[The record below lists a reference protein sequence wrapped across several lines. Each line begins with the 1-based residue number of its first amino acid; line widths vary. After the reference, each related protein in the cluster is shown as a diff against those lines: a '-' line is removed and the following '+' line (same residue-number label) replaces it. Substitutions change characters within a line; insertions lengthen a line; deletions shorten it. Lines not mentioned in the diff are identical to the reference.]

1 MGGQSDLSLSSHRKD
16 DESFNTKR
24 KELQQFLPQ
33 LEQHLTLLRSRG
45 EQWQECGTYSV
56 LHNLYQTLTNKRLR
70 VPIHVLL
77 GGEDLLKRE
86 VLHTNDTNTTSE
98 AIECIWRSTH
108 FRSSIRQ
115 KLTET
120 LQEIPR
126 AHLSNLAMID
136 PEAIEA
142 HLFANSKS
150 KDEYLELTARVI
162 IHFKHLNNELK
173 KENSTA
179 NQMNTNVQLPS
190 SMEKQGNNTVQEP
203 LKRAAESLHDHHY
216 DEQPERK
223 RFQQGEKCKN

>member
-1 MGGQSDLSLSSHRKD
+1 MFQNLEIKLDKHVFFLLPKLLVFLSIS
-16 DESFNTKR
+16 
-24 KELQQFLPQ
+24 
-33 LEQHLTLLRSRG
+33 
-45 EQWQECGTYSV
+45 
-56 LHNLYQTLTNKRLR
+56 
-70 VPIHVLL
+70 IA
-77 GGEDLLKRE
+77 
-86 VLHTNDTNTTSE
+86 TSE

>member
-1 MGGQSDLSLSSHRKD
+1 MSPALFKRIFLLPKLLVFLSIS
-16 DESFNTKR
+16 
-24 KELQQFLPQ
+24 
-33 LEQHLTLLRSRG
+33 
-45 EQWQECGTYSV
+45 
-56 LHNLYQTLTNKRLR
+56 
-70 VPIHVLL
+70 IA
-77 GGEDLLKRE
+77 
-86 VLHTNDTNTTSE
+86 TSE
-98 AIECIWRSTH
+98 AVECIWRSTH

-179 NQMNTNVQLPS
+179 NQMNKNVHLP
-190 SMEKQGNNTVQEP
+190 SMEKQGNTVQEP
-203 LKRAAESLHDHHY
+203 LKRTAESLHDHHQY
-216 DEQPERK
+216 DEPERK
-223 RFQQGEKCKN
+223 RFQQGEKC

>member
-1 MGGQSDLSLSSHRKD
+1 
-16 DESFNTKR
+16 
-24 KELQQFLPQ
+24 
-33 LEQHLTLLRSRG
+33 
-45 EQWQECGTYSV
+45 
-56 LHNLYQTLTNKRLR
+56 
-70 VPIHVLL
+70 
-77 GGEDLLKRE
+77 
-86 VLHTNDTNTTSE
+86 
-98 AIECIWRSTH
+98 
-108 FRSSIRQ
+108 
-115 KLTET
+115 
-120 LQEIPR
+120 
-126 AHLSNLAMID
+126 MID

>member
-1 MGGQSDLSLSSHRKD
+1 MSPALFKRIFLLPKLLVFLSIS
-16 DESFNTKR
+16 
-24 KELQQFLPQ
+24 
-33 LEQHLTLLRSRG
+33 
-45 EQWQECGTYSV
+45 
-56 LHNLYQTLTNKRLR
+56 
-70 VPIHVLL
+70 IA
-77 GGEDLLKRE
+77 
-86 VLHTNDTNTTSE
+86 TSE
-98 AIECIWRSTH
+98 AVECIWRSTH

-173 KENSTA
+173 KENSTS
-179 NQMNTNVQLPS
+179 NPINKNVHLPS
-190 SMEKQGNNTVQEP
+190 LEKQGNTVQEP
-203 LKRAAESLHDHHY
+203 LKRTAESLHDHHQY
-216 DEQPERK
+216 DEPERK
-223 RFQQGEKCKN
+223 RFQQGEKC